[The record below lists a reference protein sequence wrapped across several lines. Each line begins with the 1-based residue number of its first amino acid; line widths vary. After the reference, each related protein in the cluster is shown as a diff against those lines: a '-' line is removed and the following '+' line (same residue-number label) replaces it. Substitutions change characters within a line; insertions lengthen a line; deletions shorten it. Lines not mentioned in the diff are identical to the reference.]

1 MSCEIPWSL
10 EGLFVARAAL
20 PSYSLLPTGG
30 LVPEQSS
37 RHSQVK
43 RKKSPSTK
51 LNFISVY
58 RELWSLEIAIFSSN
72 GELLLWF

>member
-30 LVPEQSS
+30 ECQSRALDILKS
-37 RHSQVK
+37 K
-43 RKKSPSTK
+43 EKSPQAQN
-51 LNFISVY
+51 LISFPFT
-58 RELWSLEIAIFSSN
+58 ESFGLWK
-72 GELLLWF
+72 